1 MLTLLPTVRVFLGA
15 GATDMRKSFDGLAE
29 IVKRI
34 LEHDP
39 LSGHLFAF
47 CNRQRT
53 RLKILYWDGSGFWVL
68 HKRVESGTLAWPK
81 AVTAD
86 QRSIEMSA
94 SELGMLVSG
103 LDITQVRRRGWYS
116 RTPTSLVEPQK
127 ESVAR

>member
-68 HKRVESGTLAWPK
+68 HKRVERGTLAWPK
-81 AVTAD
+81 AVTSD

-103 LDITQVRRRGWYS
+103 LDITQVRRRRWYS
-116 RTPTSLVEPQK
+116 RTPSALVEPRK
-127 ESVAR
+127 ESVSR